1 MFPYLVALI
10 IFCLIVVVLCIY
22 LYFFAD
28 KTIKTNRE
36 FIVKLK
42 EKGFELSKSIE
53 QGVCVLAVDEK
64 NSKWCV
70 KINNERATKI
80 YDYSDIIEFELYQDG
95 ESIAKNNTIGTLIGG
110 ALFGVAGVV
119 GARKKLKGVCTML
132 QLRIRV
138 NNLNNPEITLSFIK
152 SAIKKDS
159 KLYTNVFEKSKEMAA
174 TLTYIQNKVK
184 ASQVQK

>member
-10 IFCLIVVVLCIY
+10 IFCLIIAALCIC

-28 KTIKTNRE
+28 KTIKTNQE
-36 FIVKLK
+36 FIAKLK
-42 EKGFELSKSIE
+42 EKGFEVSKSIE

-80 YDYSDIIEFELYQDG
+80 YDYRDIIEFELYQDG
-95 ESIAKNNTIGTLIGG
+95 ESIAKNNTIGTLVGG
-110 ALFGVAGVV
+110 ALFGIAGVV
-119 GARKKLKGVCTML
+119 GARKKINGVCTML

-138 NNLNNPEITLSFIK
+138 NNLNNPEITLNFIK

-159 KLYTNVFEKSKEMAA
+159 ALYKNIFEKSKEMAA
-174 TLTYIQNKVK
+174 TLTYIQNK
-184 ASQVQK
+184 ADTLQVL